1 MKKNNKSGSAQKSAA
16 PMKKAPSI
24 KAEIPKSEK
33 LMHYKDHASKA
44 ADASGKKL
52 TLIRM
57 AHNAKNSGLDSN
69 KVKSAVNALNQEY
82 SKQHKIDS
90 VNTAMAKS
98 QLSRLQKRKD
108 IVAPKPNLKSKKP
121 R

>member
-1 MKKNNKSGSAQKSAA
+1 MKKVVKLAAPKKSVA

-24 KAEIPKSEK
+24 KAEMPKSEK
-33 LMHYKDHASKA
+33 LMHYKDHGNKA
-44 ADASGKKL
+44 ADARGKKL
-52 TLIRM
+52 ALIGM
-57 AHNAKNSGLDSN
+57 ANSAKNSGLDSN
-69 KVKSAVNALNQEY
+69 KVKGVMNALNQEY

-90 VNTAMAKS
+90 TNTAMAKS